1 MTLLVALVAWVMHSK
16 VKFLP
21 IFVQFSPS
29 NPALEGHSYDPMVLP
44 QRALSLQLYIP
55 SEHSSTSQR
64 RKQKNKIDNFD
75 NNNTNTIEN
84 NNNNNNIDDDDEMIM
99 RVYLVRPVC
108 SSQI

>member
-1 MTLLVALVAWVMHSK
+1 M
-16 VKFLP
+16 
-21 IFVQFSPS
+21 QFCPS
-29 NPALEGHSYDPMVLP
+29 NPALQGHSYDPMVLL

-108 SSQI
+108 SSRI

>member
-1 MTLLVALVAWVMHSK
+1 M
-16 VKFLP
+16 
-21 IFVQFSPS
+21 Q
-29 NPALEGHSYDPMVLP
+29 GHSYDPMVLL

-55 SEHSSTSQR
+55 SEHSSTSQG

-84 NNNNNNIDDDDEMIM
+84 NSNNNNIEDDDEMIV

-108 SSQI
+108 SSRI